1 MAKTSL
7 TKIVRRF
14 RLSFRRNQSSGF
26 TLTEL
31 LVSMIIGAFLVVLL
45 LSLVVE
51 LTQTNQQDA
60 ARSQVQQDMQAAMD
74 YITQDLRE
82 AVFVYNG
89 ECLQGSKKAPPTQN
103 TVSTV
108 CPGIVNHI
116 PAAMSTGGRTPV
128 LAFWRTEPLPRAIKD
143 LCSAQVT
150 SLTDTGANNQPPNA
164 LVQAGVPCIS
174 GNSYSLVVYALDTSD
189 SNLWQGK
196 ARIVRY
202 KLSQFKD
209 NATSENDQNRG
220 YINPL
225 NSPDSTFQQWPYG
238 PRRSDKTFDN
248 LQLVDAQVPG
258 RPDNPAFA
266 LVDFVNNEGSVDQN
280 ACAEFAPSPQPPATE
295 EDPIAN
301 ALSPKSGAVQGFFA
315 CVRNGGMGAASG
327 SGSNQDVLLSIVGN
341 VTGQAGFT
349 KQYDNEGRLTPLQ
362 TRVMVRGVINKANP
376 QS

>member
-1 MAKTSL
+1 
-7 TKIVRRF
+7 
-14 RLSFRRNQSSGF
+14 
-26 TLTEL
+26 
-31 LVSMIIGAFLVVLL
+31 MIIGAFLVVLL

-89 ECLQGSKKAPPTQN
+89 ECLQGNGIPTQTTIN
-103 TVSTV
+103 TT

-116 PAAMSTGGRTPV
+116 PASMSTGGRTPV
-128 LAFWRTEPLPRAIKD
+128 LAFWRTERLPEAIKD
-143 LCSAQVT
+143 LCEAQVT
-150 SLTDTGANNQPPNA
+150 SLTDTDEDNEPANA

-174 GNSYSLVVYALDTSD
+174 GSSYSLVVYALDTSD
-189 SNLWQGK
+189 SNLWQGN
-196 ARIVRY
+196 ARIIRY

-209 NATSENDQNRG
+209 NAASENDQNKG

-238 PRRSDKTFDN
+238 ARKSDKTFDN
-248 LQLVDAQVPG
+248 LQLVDAEVPG
-258 RPDNPAFA
+258 LPDNAPLV
-266 LVDFVNNEGSVDQN
+266 LVDFVDNKGEVDAN

-295 EDPIAN
+295 KDPNAIAN
-301 ALSPKSGAVQGFFA
+301 ALSPKSNAVQGFFA
-315 CVRNGGMGAASG
+315 CVRNGGMGTASG
-327 SGSNQDVLLSIVGN
+327 SGTNQDVLLSLIGN
-341 VTGQAGFT
+341 VTGQGGFT

-362 TRVMVRGVINKANP
+362 TRVLVRGVVNKANP
-376 QS
+376 TS

>member
-1 MAKTSL
+1 
-7 TKIVRRF
+7 
-14 RLSFRRNQSSGF
+14 
-26 TLTEL
+26 
-31 LVSMIIGAFLVVLL
+31 MIIGAFLVVLL

-89 ECLQGSKKAPPTQN
+89 ECLQGNGTPTQN

-116 PAAMSTGGRTPV
+116 PAAMSQNGRTPV
-128 LAFWRTEPLPRAIKD
+128 LAFWRTEPLPKAIKD
-143 LCSAQVT
+143 LCRAQVT
-150 SLTDTGANNQPPNA
+150 SLTDTDANNQPSNA

-209 NATSENDQNRG
+209 NATSQNDQNRG

-266 LVDFVNNEGSVDQN
+266 LVDFVDNEGAVDQN
-280 ACAEFAPSPQPPATE
+280 ACAEFAATPQPPETQE
-295 EDPIAN
+295 QTIAN

-315 CVRNGGMGAASG
+315 CVRNGGLRSAAG
-327 SGSNQDVLLSIVGN
+327 SGANQDVLLSIVGN
-341 VTGQAGFT
+341 VTGQTGFT
-349 KQYDNEGRLTPLQ
+349 RQYDNEGRLTPLQ

>member
-1 MAKTSL
+1 M
-7 TKIVRRF
+7 
-14 RLSFRRNQSSGF
+14 
-26 TLTEL
+26 TEL

-89 ECLQGSKKAPPTQN
+89 ECLQGNGTPTQN
-103 TVSTV
+103 TVNTT
-108 CPGIVNHI
+108 CPGVVNHI
-116 PAAMSTGGRTPV
+116 PEAMSTGGRTPV
-128 LAFWRTEPLPRAIKD
+128 LAFWRTERLPEAIKD
-143 LCSAQVT
+143 LCEAQVT
-150 SLTDTGANNQPPNA
+150 SLTDTDNNNQPSNA

-189 SNLWQGK
+189 SDIWQGK

-202 KLSQFKD
+202 KLSQFKEG
-209 NATSENDQNRG
+209 ATSENDQNTG

-238 PRRSDKTFDN
+238 PRKSDKTFAN
-248 LQLVDAQVPG
+248 LQLEDAKNPG
-258 RPDNPAFA
+258 RPDNPAVA
-266 LVDFVNNEGSVDQN
+266 LVDFVDKDDTRPADAN

-295 EDPIAN
+295 KDPVTIAN
-301 ALSPKSGAVQGFFA
+301 ALSPKTGAVQGFFA

-327 SGSNQDVLLSIVGN
+327 SGSNQDVLLSLVGN
-341 VTGQAGFT
+341 VTGQGGFA
-349 KQYDNEGRLTPLQ
+349 KEYDNEGRLSPLQ
-362 TRVMVRGVINKANP
+362 TRVLVRGVVNKANP
-376 QS
+376 TS